1 MDKLSLN
8 EFQKKVDEVL
18 IRHRSVLD
26 ILTKLQESSTRVN
39 RGVAKSATC
48 CGCIEIHVKKQQIPS
63 DILYSELKDYMDD
76 HITGELCDICREKI
90 QEEISSNLFYITSL
104 CNLFDINMEKLL
116 SDYNENNLKT
126 LGQYGL
132 L

>member
-39 RGVAKSATC
+39 RGVAKSATY

>member
-39 RGVAKSATC
+39 RGVAKSATY

-90 QEEISSNLFYITSL
+90 QEEISSNLFYITSI

>member
-1 MDKLSLN
+1 MDKFSLN

-39 RGVAKSATC
+39 RGVAKSATY

-90 QEEISSNLFYITSL
+90 QEEISSNLFYITSI

>member
-39 RGVAKSATC
+39 RGVAKSATY
-48 CGCIEIHVKKQQIPS
+48 CGCIEIHVKKQEIPP

-90 QEEISSNLFYITSL
+90 QEEISSNLFYITSI